1 MMILIS
7 ALDWV
12 QSFQGITTISI
23 GGISLGGIT
32 AFIVYAV
39 KSASTMKG
47 VGDLVKLV
55 KEAKVMLDE
64 EKEQTRIYKESADK
78 KDLEIA
84 KQSEV
89 NNLLLKGMSI
99 VIAASGGIDTV
110 SKIEMVNDMKN
121 ARDILTSEVKET
133 VKETVAVVKQEAKEQ
148 SVKVLDTAIKEAAT
162 LIDKYSKK

>member
-1 MMILIS
+1 MMIMMS
-7 ALDWV
+7 ALEWV

-23 GGISLGGIT
+23 GGISLGGI
-32 AFIVYAV
+32 AGFLVFAV
-39 KSASTMKG
+39 RSGGKMRG
-47 VGDLVKLV
+47 VKDLVQIV
-55 KEAKVMLDE
+55 KESKILLDE
-64 EKEQTRIYKESADK
+64 ERELTKVYKESSDK

-121 ARDILTSEVKET
+121 ARDVLSKEVVTAVKQTATVVKE
-133 VKETVAVVKQEAKEQ
+133 EAKEQ
-148 SVKVLDTAIKEAAT
+148 SIQVLDKAIEQAAT
-162 LIDKYSKK
+162 VINKYSKK

>member
-1 MMILIS
+1 MILMS

-23 GGISLGGIT
+23 GGISLGGI
-32 AFIVYAV
+32 AGFIIYAV
-39 KSASTMKG
+39 KSARTMKG
-47 VGDLVKLV
+47 VGDLTKLI

-64 EKEQTRIYKESADK
+64 EKEQTRIYKESAEK

-89 NNLLLKGMSI
+89 NNLLLKGLSI

-110 SKIEMVNDMKN
+110 SKIEMVNDMKK
-121 ARDILTSEVKET
+121 ARDILTTEVKET
-133 VKETVAVVKQEAKEQ
+133 VKETVEVVKEEAKEQ
-148 SVKVLDTAIKEAAT
+148 SIKVLDTAIKEAAT

>member
-23 GGISLGGIT
+23 GGISLGGIA

-39 KSASTMKG
+39 KSARTMKG
-47 VGDLVKLV
+47 VGDLVKLF
-55 KEAKVMLDE
+55 KEAKIMIDE

-110 SKIEMVNDMKN
+110 SKIEMVNDMKK
-121 ARDILTSEVKET
+121 ARDILTTEVKET